1 MLITD
6 RFLTRLPNKHKIKKI
21 THSQISFKT
30 QLSSKPNS
38 IKYDET
44 YLAYLRTNVHS

>member
-6 RFLTRLPNKHKIKKI
+6 RFLTRLPNKHKIKI
-21 THSQISFKT
+21 THCQISFKT
-30 QLSSKPNS
+30 QLSFKPNS